1 MHVYGCCINIY
12 TYAFVWGTSAP
23 HIFLF
28 RVKQWCWNGNVQVC
42 VSVLLAVR
50 RCVLASDS
58 ACMCIYVRGCTCPLQ
73 SPARS
78 KLSST
83 ISTPSVW
90 IQCEL
95 SLQWCTH
102 IVVTDNN
109 VKRAY
114 IYIITSDYFLT
125 PAERGFKKCK
135 VICQMVYITLQSY
148 SLNMQIIMH
157 TDYRWRFFLGMVKA
171 RVCNRLWHKT

>member
-83 ISTPSVW
+83 ISTVW

-102 IVVTDNN
+102 IVVTGNN